1 VLLLFA
7 YFVILARRK
16 IGNFPRHELRNYV
29 YRRVFWEGIGS
40 LIPIIYLTAESLNCF
55 LDNGDPARGGEK
67 KLGFGHCAGVYFPQL
82 SICSMFMLFLVA
94 RLIFIPLS
102 HVPLDD
108 EAFARFEGLNA
119 KMKFQALLLAFVL
132 LSNLVLFALMGEKEL
147 SPAIEALHYSELG
160 CVYLIAVVEFVSILV
175 VNAERRRRESQAAR
189 ARKFVEDVSE
199 QLGSLEVVH

>member
-1 VLLLFA
+1 
-7 YFVILARRK
+7 
-16 IGNFPRHELRNYV
+16 
-29 YRRVFWEGIGS
+29 
-40 LIPIIYLTAESLNCF
+40 
-55 LDNGDPARGGEK
+55 
-67 KLGFGHCAGVYFPQL
+67 
-82 SICSMFMLFLVA
+82 MFMLFLVA